1 MINRVTLV
9 GNLGQDP
16 ETRSTPSGQSVAQ
29 LRVATT
35 STYKDRE
42 GNRQEATE
50 WHTVVVWGKQ
60 AEACGKYLTKG
71 RQVYVEGRLA
81 TRKWTDK
88 DGKDRYT
95 TEVVAETVRF
105 LGGGGDRDKVA
116 PAADDLGYGSLY

>member
-16 ETRSTPSGQSVAQ
+16 ETKSTPSGQSVAQ

-88 DGKDRYT
+88 DGKDRYS

-105 LGGGGDRDKVA
+105 LGGGGDRDKAA
-116 PAADDLGYGSLY
+116 PAADDLGYGIPY

>member
-16 ETRSTPSGQSVAQ
+16 ETKSTPSGQSVAQ

-71 RQVYVEGRLA
+71 RQVYIEGRLA

-88 DGKDRYT
+88 DGKDRYS

-105 LGGGGDRDKVA
+105 LGGGGDRDKAA
-116 PAADDLGYGSLY
+116 PAADDLGYGIPY

>member
-16 ETRSTPSGQSVAQ
+16 EIKSTPSGQSVAQ

-88 DGKDRYT
+88 DGKDRYS

-105 LGGGGDRDKVA
+105 LGGGGDRDKAA
-116 PAADDLGYGSLY
+116 PAADDLGYGIPY